1 MKTELPTAC
10 HDMNIMNKMLSERSQ
25 KQKVIPLI

>member
-10 HDMNIMNKMLSERSQ
+10 HDMNIMNKTVNERSQ
-25 KQKVIPLI
+25 KQKAIPLI